1 MERNRSGIDLE
12 LSGLSAPEVD
22 FSDVKEYLGQMD
34 ELFEECVG
42 KYGADEGSSIFVKE
56 LFGDRL
62 ADYDCDSKTV
72 NCAIYDGCMPLVTAS
87 GNRVKHLAK
96 LYEQR
101 MRELYG
107 DDYDDLVDHA
117 RGDKRVVQL
126 LLDDA
131 VRTGKWKELPDE
143 LQGMYENLQK

>member
-42 KYGADEGSSIFVKE
+42 KYGVDEGSSIFVKE

-62 ADYDCDSKTV
+62 ADYDCDLKTV

-107 DDYDDLVDHA
+107 DDYDDLVNHA
-117 RGDKRVVQL
+117 RGDKRVVRL

-143 LQGMYENLQK
+143 LQGVVL